1 MIHLYHGDGK
11 GKTTAAFGLALRAL
25 GAGWRVAV
33 VQFLKDGASGE
44 VTPLRGLGA
53 TVLACAPPVRFS
65 FAMDDAERAASRREH
80 DANLAQALGLVG
92 AEAGDGRLRLGTPG
106 AVEAPGAGGMTEAPG
121 CLLVLDEVL
130 DAHAAGLLDEGLLRA
145 ALAWGAG
152 EVGSGE
158 EGGADEGEGG
168 LSPCEPTAPA
178 RELVLTGHSV
188 PDFVRDAADYITCM
202 RAGRHPYGK
211 GVAARRGVE
220 Y

>member
-53 TVLACAPPVRFS
+53 TVLACTPPVRFS

-106 AVEAPGAGGMTEAPG
+106 ALEAPGAGGMTEAPG

-145 ALAWGAG
+145 ALSWGAG
-152 EVGSGE
+152 EG
-158 EGGADEGEGG
+158 GGADEGEGG
-168 LSPCEPTAPA
+168 LSPCEPTAPVH
-178 RELVLTGHSV
+178 ELVLTGHSV

>member
-1 MIHLYHGDGK
+1 MIHIYHGDGK

-44 VTPLRGLGA
+44 ATPLRGLGA
-53 TVLACAPPVRFS
+53 TVRACTPPVRFS

-92 AEAGDGRLRLGTPG
+92 AEVGDGRPRPGVPG
-106 AVEAPGAGGMTEAPG
+106 AVEAPGAGGMSEAPG
-121 CLLVLDEVL
+121 CLLVLDEAL
-130 DAHAAGLLDEGLLRA
+130 DAHAAGLLDEGLLCA
-145 ALAWGAG
+145 ALSWGAG
-152 EVGSGE
+152 EG
-158 EGGADEGEGG
+158 GGAGEGEGG
-168 LSPCEPTAPA
+168 LSPCEPAVPA

-202 RAGRHPYGK
+202 RAERHPYDK

>member
-53 TVLACAPPVRFS
+53 TVLACTPPVRFS

-92 AEAGDGRLRLGTPG
+92 AEAGDGRLRLGAPG
-106 AVEAPGAGGMTEAPG
+106 AVEAPG

-145 ALAWGAG
+145 ALSWGAG
-152 EVGSGE
+152 EG
-158 EGGADEGEGG
+158 GGAGEGEGG
-168 LSPCEPTAPA
+168 LSPCEPTAPVH
-178 RELVLTGHSV
+178 ELVLTGHSV

>member
-44 VTPLRGLGA
+44 VIPLRGLGA
-53 TVLACAPPVRFS
+53 TVLARTPPVRFS

-80 DANLAQALGLVG
+80 DANLVQALGLVG
-92 AEAGDGRLRLGTPG
+92 AEVGDGRPRPGVPG
-106 AVEAPGAGGMTEAPG
+106 AVEAPGAGGMSEAPG

-152 EVGSGE
+152 EG
-158 EGGADEGEGG
+158 GGAGEGEDEDG
-168 LSPCEPTAPA
+168 LSPEPTASA

-202 RAGRHPYGK
+202 RAERHPYDK

>member
-53 TVLACAPPVRFS
+53 TVLACTPPVRFS

-92 AEAGDGRLRLGTPG
+92 AEAGDGRPRPGAPG
-106 AVEAPGAGGMTEAPG
+106 AVEAPGAGGMPGAPG

-130 DAHAAGLLDEGLLRA
+130 DAYAAGLLDGGLLRA

-152 EVGSGE
+152 EGE
-158 EGGADEGEGG
+158 RG
-168 LSPCEPTAPA
+168 LSPREPAAPA

-202 RAGRHPYGK
+202 RAERHPYDE